1 MSRYTNFQN
10 ERLTVV
16 SGVDHMLG
24 KFIQLY
30 DKDVETPDGEGIV
43 LDWSERFGIS
53 INFTGS
59 PVKNNEYEVM
69 RSVEDYLME
78 RVENL
83 IIISAQQSFSLN

>member
-10 ERLTVV
+10 DKLTVV
-16 SGVDHMLG
+16 SGVDHILG

-43 LDWSERFGIS
+43 LDWSEGFGVS

-59 PVKNNEYEVM
+59 PVKNRENEVM
-69 RSVEDYLME
+69 RSVEDYLKE
-78 RVENL
+78 RVDGL
-83 IIISAQQSFSLN
+83 VIISAQQSFSLN